1 MAKKIKFPQFNSY
14 ALEGDSITWESEGF
28 TLTARLQY
36 DTDTTPIDYECY
48 SPLKIKQWKNDDWF
62 YVGVI
67 VSVSK
72 NGVMLDD
79 HAASLWGVD
88 CNYNRTSNKHL
99 ATVAQDM
106 ENEAIE
112 VGKLEVERM
121 VKALQTI
128 TS

>member
-1 MAKKIKFPQFNSY
+1 MVKKIKFPQFNSF
-14 ALEGDSITWESEGF
+14 ALGGDSITWEKEGF
-28 TLTARLQY
+28 TLTARLRY
-36 DTDTTPIDYECY
+36 DDQTRPTDYECY
-48 SPLKIKQWKNDDWF
+48 SPLKIKQWKNDEWF

-88 CNYNRTSNKHL
+88 CNYNKTSNKYL
-99 ATVAQDM
+99 AIVAQDM

-112 VGKLEVERM
+112 CGKLEVEKM
-121 VKALQTI
+121 IKALQT
-128 TS
+128 TAP